1 LVNKIRKIKM
11 IDFNFLEELCGTKLR
26 WYQKAYLFLFCI
38 FTKKQKYNK
47 NITPDD
53 LIIQKILEEYR
64 K

>member
-1 LVNKIRKIKM
+1 M